1 MNWQEK
7 ISLDVPVRFMK
18 RLKIKIIKYW
28 HWVWLFKVW
37 FCGAGGIDFKGFLL
51 SVPKKDI
58 SRLAIWIFERMIRQ
72 IILVN
77 NTNKPGEPR
86 ITNQTS
92 IIDMEGMDKTLI
104 TNKKGAKCDRRIFYL
119 FKAMFNVIKNFKY
132 QILALDIA
140 LDQFKIMEN
149 YYPCLHRSVFIING
163 RFRLIQHIILIITNY
178 SISKYSL

>member
-1 MNWQEK
+1 M
-7 ISLDVPVRFMK
+7 
-18 RLKIKIIKYW
+18 
-28 HWVWLFKVW
+28 FKVW

-51 SVPKKDI
+51 SAPKKDI

-104 TNKKGAKCDRRIFYL
+104 TNKKGAKCDSRIFYL
-119 FKAMFNVIKNFKY
+119 FI
-132 QILALDIA
+132 
-140 LDQFKIMEN
+140 
-149 YYPCLHRSVFIING
+149 
-163 RFRLIQHIILIITNY
+163 
-178 SISKYSL
+178 